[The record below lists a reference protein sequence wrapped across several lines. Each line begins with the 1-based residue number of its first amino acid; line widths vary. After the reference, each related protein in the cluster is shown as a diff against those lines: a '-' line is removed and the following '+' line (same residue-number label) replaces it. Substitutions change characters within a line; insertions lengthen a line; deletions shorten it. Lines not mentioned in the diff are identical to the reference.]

1 MPEALRTT
9 FVRFTEGPTFVRDAA
24 EGIDPGQLNRPGPE
38 GWSIRDV
45 LIHLA
50 DAELVGAV
58 RFRLVLAEDEP
69 ALPTYDQDL
78 WKKRLQYLWRS
89 PEAALSLFQQTRFAT
104 AEMLQQCSLD
114 AWDRAGIHPQRG
126 RLTLA
131 GLLETYTAHV
141 DAHIAQIAELRAR

>member
-1 MPEALRTT
+1 MPEALRPT
-9 FVRFTEGPTFVRDAA
+9 FTRFTEGPTFVRDATD
-24 EGIDPGQLNRPGPE
+24 GLDPGHLNRPGPE

-45 LIHLA
+45 LIHLS

-69 ALPTYDQDL
+69 LLPVYDQDL
-78 WKKRLQYLWRS
+78 WKKRLHYLWRS
-89 PEAALSLFQQTRFAT
+89 PEAALSLFQQTRFAS

-114 AWDRAGIHPQRG
+114 AWERVGIHPEHG
-126 RLTLA
+126 RLSLA
-131 GLLETYTAHV
+131 DLLETYTAHV